1 MEAHAPEQK
10 RDPER
15 KQEVGQDSANERSAH
30 HVEQAGLK
38 RDHGD
43 NELGR
48 VAECRVQQP
57 ADSITGPGRNL
68 LRGVDKQARN
78 WNDRERSGEEH
89 ERRRDAPN
97 VLEPDR
103 DRHKRKQPVQ

>member
-15 KQEVGQDSANERSAH
+15 EQEVGQDGANERSAH

-43 NELGR
+43 DELGR
-48 VAECRVQQP
+48 VAERRVQQP
-57 ADSITGPGRNL
+57 ADGITSPVAICSVAWTSKLAIGTIASAAAKNTSGAGMPQR
-68 LRGVDKQARN
+68 ARA
-78 WNDRERSGEEH
+78 RS
-89 ERRRDAPN
+89 
-97 VLEPDR
+97 
-103 DRHKRKQPVQ
+103 